1 MFFLDGSYNCAID
14 DRGRVKLPA
23 RLLEALGQENNKRF
37 YVNRGLGGLNML
49 RLFPKPMWDEE
60 VRKIRK
66 NMNPYRQ
73 EEVEAARFF
82 FNGAEEVE
90 LDKAERVRIP
100 KMLLDWIDVKGKDQL
115 VINTFMEFIEI
126 WNADEYLKFI
136 EKQKHDKS
144 NRMNEEVLARL
155 VEDRPD
161 DIKKEKE
168 DE

>member
-1 MFFLDGSYNCAID
+1 MLFLDGSYNCAID

-23 RLLEALGQENNKRF
+23 RLLEALGKDNNKRF

-49 RLFPKPMWDEE
+49 RLFPKSMWDKE

-126 WNADEYLKFI
+126 WNADDYAKFI
-136 EKQKHDKS
+136 EQQKHDKT
-144 NRMNEEVLARL
+144 NRMNEDVLARL
-155 VEDRPD
+155 IEEHPRD
-161 DIKKEKE
+161 EKRE
-168 DE
+168 GDE